1 MVRTSTEKRM
11 DITALSVQSKEINQL
26 LHCNLGLTQSSQMKT
41 LNLTTKQPL
50 ILECQVVKQ
59 LLTSPEWATSGAA
72 CERSSGAMPG
82 CQGTTAEVVLVQ
94 LPHHPPSKTIHHQV
108 SICHQVENKNVTKW
122 WKFQAKIHTPIID
135 THWHAHSS
143 SASRVVQK
151 THEHT
156 SAPSF
161 K

>member
-1 MVRTSTEKRM
+1 
-11 DITALSVQSKEINQL
+11 
-26 LHCNLGLTQSSQMKT
+26 
-41 LNLTTKQPL
+41 
-50 ILECQVVKQ
+50 
-59 LLTSPEWATSGAA
+59 
-72 CERSSGAMPG
+72 
-82 CQGTTAEVVLVQ
+82 
-94 LPHHPPSKTIHHQV
+94 
-108 SICHQVENKNVTKW
+108 VENKNVTKW

-135 THWHAHSS
+135 THWHAHWHAHSS

>member
-11 DITALSVQSKEINQL
+11 DITALSVQSKEITRL
-26 LHCNLGLTQSSQMKT
+26 LHFNFGLTQSSQMKT

-59 LLTSPEWATSGAA
+59 LLTSPERATSGAA

-108 SICHQVENKNVTKW
+108 TICHQVENKNVTKC
-122 WKFQAKIHTPIID
+122 
-135 THWHAHSS
+135 
-143 SASRVVQK
+143 
-151 THEHT
+151 
-156 SAPSF
+156 
-161 K
+161 

>member
-1 MVRTSTEKRM
+1 
-11 DITALSVQSKEINQL
+11 
-26 LHCNLGLTQSSQMKT
+26 
-41 LNLTTKQPL
+41 
-50 ILECQVVKQ
+50 
-59 LLTSPEWATSGAA
+59 
-72 CERSSGAMPG
+72 
-82 CQGTTAEVVLVQ
+82 
-94 LPHHPPSKTIHHQV
+94 
-108 SICHQVENKNVTKW
+108 VENKNVTKW